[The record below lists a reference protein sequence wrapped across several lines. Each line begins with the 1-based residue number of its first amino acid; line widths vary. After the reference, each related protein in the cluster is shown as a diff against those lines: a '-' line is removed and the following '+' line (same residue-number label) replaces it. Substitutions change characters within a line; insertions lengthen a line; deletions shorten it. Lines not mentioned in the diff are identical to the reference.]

1 MRIGNRVSMRRHPDA
16 GSIYQEHHQHMSS
29 KTLGI
34 VGGMGPLATAM
45 LFEKVATLT
54 QASKDQDHIR
64 VLIDSNPMI
73 PDRTAHIVANG
84 EDPRRELAAT
94 AKHLETMGADF
105 LIMPCNTAHYFY
117 DDITKDLSI
126 PFLHMVNET
135 VRYIATH
142 CPETHIVG
150 VLATEGTC
158 KAGVYETALK
168 DQGLTPIA
176 PDASMQQHVTDLIYG
191 IKAAKPVAI
200 DGFLEAVDALKAQG
214 ATCFVLG
221 CTELSVA
228 QKRYGFSGPF
238 VDPLTV
244 IAEAAIHF
252 AGKKSVPSTTKAHG

>member
-1 MRIGNRVSMRRHPDA
+1 MEYHP
-16 GSIYQEHHQHMSS
+16 HMSA

-54 QASKDQDHIR
+54 QVSKDQDHIR
-64 VLIDSNPMI
+64 VLIDSNPQI

-84 EDPRRELAAT
+84 EDPRSELSAT
-94 AKHLETMGADF
+94 AKHLEAMGADF

-117 DDITKDLSI
+117 NDITKDLSI

-135 VRYIATH
+135 AEHIARTF
-142 CPETHIVG
+142 PETKMVG

-158 KAGVYETALK
+158 KAGVYETALEN
-168 DQGLTPIA
+168 QGLTPVT
-176 PDASMQQHVTDLIYG
+176 PDAAMQKHVTDLIYK
-191 IKAAKPVAI
+191 IKAGETIPI
-200 DGFLEAVDALKAQG
+200 DGFMEAVDALKAQG

-228 QKRYGFSGPF
+228 QKLYGFSGPF

-244 IAEAAIHF
+244 IAEAAIRF
-252 AGKKSVPSTTKAHG
+252 AGKKSVPTI

>member
-1 MRIGNRVSMRRHPDA
+1 
-16 GSIYQEHHQHMSS
+16 MSS

-45 LFEKVATLT
+45 LFEKVTTLT
-54 QASKDQDHIR
+54 RVSKDQDHIR

-73 PDRTAHIVANG
+73 PDRTAHIVADG
-84 EDPRRELAAT
+84 EDPRPALTAT
-94 AKHLETMGADF
+94 ATHLQTMGADF

-117 DDITKDLSI
+117 DDITKDLTI

-135 VRYIATH
+135 AAYIGTH
-142 CPETHIVG
+142 FPDTQNVG

-158 KAGVYETALK
+158 QAGVYDKALTQ
-168 DQGLTPIA
+168 QGLTPLT
-176 PDASMQQHVTDLIYG
+176 PDAPMQKHVTDLIYG
-191 IKAAKPVAI
+191 IKAGEKIPI
-200 DGFLEAVDALKAQG
+200 DGFMQAVASLKTQG

-228 QKRYGFSGPF
+228 QKLYGFSGPF

-244 IAEAAIHF
+244 IAEAAIRF
-252 AGKKSVPSTTKAHG
+252 AGKQSVSVI

>member
-1 MRIGNRVSMRRHPDA
+1 
-16 GSIYQEHHQHMSS
+16 MSS

-45 LFEKVATLT
+45 LFEKVTTLT
-54 QASKDQDHIR
+54 RVSKDQDHIR

-73 PDRTAHIVANG
+73 PDRTAHIVAGG
-84 EDPRRELAAT
+84 EDPRPELAAT
-94 AKHLETMGADF
+94 AAHLEAMGADF

-117 DDITKDLSI
+117 EDITQGLSI

-135 VRYIATH
+135 AAYIGAQF
-142 CPETHIVG
+142 PETKKVG

-158 KAGVYETALK
+158 KAGVYDKALTARGLAP
-168 DQGLTPIA
+168 LTPE
-176 PDASMQQHVTDLIYG
+176 PSMQQHVTDLIYG
-191 IKAAKPVAI
+191 IKAGEKIPIHGFMDAVA
-200 DGFLEAVDALKAQG
+200 ALNAQG

-228 QKRYGFSGPF
+228 QKLYGFSGPF

-244 IAEAAIHF
+244 IAEAAIRF
-252 AGKKSVPSTTKAHG
+252 AGKQSVTV

>member
-1 MRIGNRVSMRRHPDA
+1 
-16 GSIYQEHHQHMSS
+16 MSA

-54 QASKDQDHIR
+54 QVSKDQDHIR
-64 VLIDSNPMI
+64 VLIDSNPQI

-84 EDPRRELAAT
+84 EDPRPELSAT
-94 AKHLETMGADF
+94 ATHLEAMGADF
-105 LIMPCNTAHYFY
+105 LIMPCNTAHYFF

-135 VRYIATH
+135 AGHIARTF
-142 CPETHIVG
+142 PETKMVG

-158 KAGVYETALK
+158 KARVYETALEN
-168 DQGLTPIA
+168 QGLTPVT
-176 PDASMQQHVTDLIYG
+176 PDAAMQNHVTDLIYK
-191 IKAAKPVAI
+191 IKAGETIPI
-200 DGFLEAVDALKAQG
+200 DGFMEAVDALKAQG

-228 QKRYGFSGPF
+228 QKLYGFSGPF

-244 IAEAAIHF
+244 IAEAAIRF
-252 AGKKSVPSTTKAHG
+252 AGKKSVPVI

>member
-1 MRIGNRVSMRRHPDA
+1 
-16 GSIYQEHHQHMSS
+16 MSS

-54 QASKDQDHIR
+54 RVSKDQDHIR

-73 PDRTAHIVANG
+73 PDRTAHIVAGG
-84 EDPRRELAAT
+84 EDPRPELAAT
-94 AKHLETMGADF
+94 AAHLQAMGADF

-117 DDITKDLSI
+117 DEITKGLTI

-135 VRYIATH
+135 ATYIGTH
-142 CPETHIVG
+142 FPETQKVG
-150 VLATEGTC
+150 ILATEGTC
-158 KAGVYETALK
+158 KAGVYETALRQ
-168 DQGLTPIA
+168 QGLTPLTPEPA
-176 PDASMQQHVTDLIYG
+176 MQQHVTDLIYG
-191 IKAAKPVAI
+191 IKANQKIPI
-200 DGFLEAVDALKAQG
+200 DGFMDAVTALKDKG

-228 QKRYGFSGPF
+228 HKLYCFTGPF

-244 IAEAAIHF
+244 IAKAAIRF
-252 AGKKSVPSTTKAHG
+252 AGKQSVPLLNKTD

>member
-1 MRIGNRVSMRRHPDA
+1 
-16 GSIYQEHHQHMSS
+16 MSS

-54 QASKDQDHIR
+54 RVSKDQDHIR
-64 VLIDSNPMI
+64 VLIDSNPGI
-73 PDRTAHIVANG
+73 PDRTAHIVAGG
-84 EDPRRELAAT
+84 EDPRPELTAT
-94 AKHLETMGADF
+94 ATHLEAMGADF

-117 DDITKDLSI
+117 EDITKGLSI

-135 VRYIATH
+135 AAYIGTH
-142 CPETHIVG
+142 YPDTRHVG

-158 KAGVYETALK
+158 KAGVYTKALSTN
-168 DQGLTPIA
+168 GLTPLM
-176 PDASMQQHVTDLIYG
+176 PDPAMQQHVTDLIYG
-191 IKAAKPVAI
+191 IKAGETVPI
-200 DGFLEAVDALKAQG
+200 DGFMEAVAALKAQG

-228 QKRYGFSGPF
+228 QKLYGFSGPF

-244 IAEAAIHF
+244 IAEAAIRF
-252 AGKKSVPSTTKAHG
+252 AGKHTISAGDKMK